1 MIKKNNSTP
10 ILRIFLKIFNF
21 IFKLGLIQLILYC
34 NGDSEKENY
43 KSYFLKKNY
52 PADEVKVNQ
61 LKNNYEAWLNS
72 NHQKKVFPT
81 IVTGIIRGKDLIY
94 SYKIAANDQ
103 TNYSTGSLT
112 KTFTATLVM
121 RTIEKGLISLN
132 DPVTKYFPKLK
143 LENEILQ
150 SKPILIKN
158 LLSHSSGLPDL
169 RYYENGKSYPR
180 SETGLSYNISE
191 QIYPTGFHYR
201 YSNHGFQLLG
211 EILQKVHGKPLKQI
225 LEEELFFPL
234 GMKYSI
240 AAPTV
245 TGAGGIQT
253 NLHDISRYATMWL
266 GEGKNFEEQKIL
278 KASTVNL
285 MLEYVTK
292 IPNFSPTK
300 KYCGLGWR
308 TERDEEGVT
317 TFFHI
322 GGANFTAAWIQMFP
336 KYDIAVFYL
345 SNPPE
350 YDDNLMSQLIL
361 MQHKLGELA
370 SAIVGEKILIHR
382 TKDTFP
388 NLDLMSQYAGDYES
402 PLTKAKLK
410 VSVKDEKVYFDFSG
424 KSKFSIPF
432 YTINVTSGPGGKGA
446 YEFAYDSE
454 TKKVLGLST
463 YNSFYK
469 KLE

>member
-1 MIKKNNSTP
+1 MIKKNNSTTKFF
-10 ILRIFLKIFNF
+10 FLNQFNF
-21 IFKLGLIQLILYC
+21 TINLILIFFFTNC
-34 NGDSEKENY
+34 FFDSEKEIY
-43 KSYFLKKNY
+43 KSYFLKKTF
-52 PADEVKVNQ
+52 PPDEARVNQ

-72 NHQKKVFPT
+72 NYQKKTFPT
-81 IVTGIIRGKDLIY
+81 IVTGIVRGKELIY
-94 SYKIAANDQ
+94 SYKLGATDQ
-103 TNYSTGSLT
+103 TNYSTGSVT

-121 RTIEKGLISLN
+121 RAIEKGLISLN

-143 LENEILQ
+143 LEKEILE
-150 SKPILIKN
+150 SKPILIRN

-169 RYYENGKSYPR
+169 RYYQGGKSHLS

-225 LEEELFFPL
+225 IEEELFSPI
-234 GMKYSI
+234 GMKYSM

-245 TGAGGIQT
+245 TGAGGILT
-253 NLHDISRYATMWL
+253 NLHDISRYAIMWL

-292 IPNFSPTK
+292 IPKFSPTK

-322 GGANFTAAWIQMFP
+322 GGANYTAAWIQMFP

-350 YDDNLMSQLIL
+350 YDDHLMSQLIL

-370 SAIVGEKILIHR
+370 SAIVGEKVLIHR

-388 NLDLMSQYAGDYES
+388 DLELMNQYAGDYES
-402 PLTKAKLK
+402 PITKSKLK
-410 VSVKDEKVYFDFSG
+410 ITVKDEKVYFEFSG
-424 KSKFSIPF
+424 KSKYSIPF
-432 YTINVTSGPGGKGA
+432 YTINVTSGPGGQGA

-454 TKKVLGLST
+454 NKKVLGLST
-463 YNSFYK
+463 YNAFYK
-469 KLE
+469 KIE